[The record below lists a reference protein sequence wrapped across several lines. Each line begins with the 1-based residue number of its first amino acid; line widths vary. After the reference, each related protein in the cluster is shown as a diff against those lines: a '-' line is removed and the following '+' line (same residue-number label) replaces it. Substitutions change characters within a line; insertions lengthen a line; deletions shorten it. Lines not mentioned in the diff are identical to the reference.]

1 MTSLS
6 RLEKL
11 GTVFTRVRDLM
22 RAGVMKEMD
31 KPLWYDVMAT
41 FPPRDEPTFKQ
52 PTSPEPLKELLYP
65 EDKQRA
71 KFYQTYAGQQT
82 LDLTKHSSVKDSICN
97 RYIQTYHDQEA
108 KNEGMSVEDLMVATE
123 QALAAQGINL
133 RRRGVPRMQAR
144 KETPSQE
151 RKPELGGLAKL
162 LQDAL
167 AKEGPQTR

>member
-11 GTVFTRVRDLM
+11 GTIFTRVRDLM

-52 PTSPEPLKELLYP
+52 PISPEPLKELIYP

-71 KFYQTYAGQQT
+71 KFYQTYGNQQT
-82 LDLTKHSSVKDSICN
+82 IDLTRHSAVKDSVCS
-97 RYIQTYHDQEA
+97 RFIQTYQDLET
-108 KNEGMSVEDLMVATE
+108 KNEGLSDEDLMIATE
-123 QALAAQGINL
+123 QALAAEGIRL
-133 RRRGVPRMQAR
+133 QRRGMPRKQTR
-144 KETPSQE
+144 KETSSQE
-151 RKPELGGLAKL
+151 RKPEISGLAKL

-167 AKEGPQTR
+167 TKEGPQTR